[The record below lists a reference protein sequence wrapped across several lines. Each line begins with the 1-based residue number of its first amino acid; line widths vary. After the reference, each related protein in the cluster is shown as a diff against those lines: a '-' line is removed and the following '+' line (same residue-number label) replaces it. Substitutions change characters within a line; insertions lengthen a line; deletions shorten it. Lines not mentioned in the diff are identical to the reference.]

1 MTTQE
6 FVKQEVE
13 KELNGFPNGLVNLPQ
28 IGLAFSDGLTK
39 GLEIAK
45 DFAEFI
51 SKYKY
56 DDIRG
61 YCSMFNDGSH
71 GKAHISPKYYTID
84 ELLTIFL
91 TEKYGNNG

>member
-13 KELNGFPNGLVNLPQ
+13 KELNGFPNGLVNLPK

-39 GLEIAK
+39 GLEIAELFQQFVEHDYFK
-45 DFAEFI
+45 VMD
-51 SKYKY
+51 KYMLKY
-56 DDIRG
+56 GRLEDVESHKTRG
-61 YCSMFNDGSH
+61 
-71 GKAHISPKYYTID
+71 

-91 TEKYGNNG
+91 TEKYGK